1 MNAVEFKEEAWVYL
15 KDPERSFGS
24 FAPPYLVR
32 VGLPYYYGKSCDFFS
47 KINFNRKFLLSQW
60 LNVASQMAQW
70 VKNLP
75 AMQETQETWVQ
86 SLGQEDPLEKEM
98 TIHSSILAW
107 EISWAEELGWLQ
119 SMGLQRVGHD

>member
-1 MNAVEFKEEAWVYL
+1 MYL

-98 TIHSSILAW
+98 ATQSCMLAW
-107 EISWAEELGWLQ
+107 RMLRTEEPGRLQ
-119 SMGLQRVGHD
+119 TRFQRFGHDLATKKQQQQIS

>member
-75 AMQETQETWVQ
+75 AMQELQVQ
-86 SLGQEDPLEKEM
+86 FPGQEDHLEKEM
-98 TIHSSILAW
+98 ATHSCILVW
-107 EISWAEELGWLQ
+107 EIP
-119 SMGLQRVGHD
+119 

>member
-1 MNAVEFKEEAWVYL
+1 VNAVEFKEEAWVYL

-24 FAPPYLVR
+24 CAPPYLVR
-32 VGLPYYYGKSCDFFS
+32 VGLPYYYGKSCDFFFF

-75 AMQETQETWVQ
+75 AMQET
-86 SLGQEDPLEKEM
+86 
-98 TIHSSILAW
+98 
-107 EISWAEELGWLQ
+107 
-119 SMGLQRVGHD
+119 